1 MATTAG
7 AKTAKKSARTK
18 GARKAAR
25 QAERRRKHNAG
36 QRSAL
41 RTALKTVVKAI
52 GAGDKAAAQKAF
64 RAAASV
70 VDRVAEKDIIHKN
83 KAARH
88 KSRLAA
94 RIRALAG

>member
-1 MATTAG
+1 MATT

-25 QAERRRKHNAG
+25 QAEKRRLHNAG

-41 RTALKTVVKAI
+41 RTALKSVAKAI
-52 GAGDKAAAQKAF
+52 GAGDKTAAQKAF

-70 VDRVAEKDIIHKN
+70 VDRVADKDIIHKN